1 MESSKSWAARID
13 AHTSLDES
21 SANATSEF
29 AALRVAIASRSNY
42 LLAAHSTVAVRLLR
56 QHNKRRLNDTTTQAQ
71 HQVERGLLLDVVI
84 RQRAAILELLT
95 REDQTLLIRRDSL
108 LVLDLRLHIVD
119 GVRRLHLQGDGLTR
133 DYEVENK
140 VTRSVIRLARHLSSL
155 PLSDSIL
162 IHPRN
167 RRRSERSRARIA
179 REIFV

>member
-1 MESSKSWAARID
+1 M
-13 AHTSLDES
+13 
-21 SANATSEF
+21 
-29 AALRVAIASRSNY
+29 
-42 LLAAHSTVAVRLLR
+42 
-56 QHNKRRLNDTTTQAQ
+56 
-71 HQVERGLLLDVVI
+71 ERGLLLDVVI

-133 DYEVENK
+133 DYAVENK
-140 VTRSVIRLARHLSSL
+140 VTRSVIRLARHLINL
-155 PLSDSIL
+155 PLSDSSFL

-167 RRRSERSRARIA
+167 RRRSEPSRARIA